1 MNINIL
7 SLVSERR
14 QAPGHIYFN
23 FVFKCISNNK
33 ILEGID
39 LNFIIDFTL
48 YTSMYLLNFL
58 KEAYILSISSKN
70 S

>member
-1 MNINIL
+1 MKIL
-7 SLVSERR
+7 SLASERR

-39 LNFIIDFTL
+39 LNFIIDFML
-48 YTSMYLLNFL
+48 YTSMYLLN
-58 KEAYILSISSKN
+58 SIK
-70 S
+70 